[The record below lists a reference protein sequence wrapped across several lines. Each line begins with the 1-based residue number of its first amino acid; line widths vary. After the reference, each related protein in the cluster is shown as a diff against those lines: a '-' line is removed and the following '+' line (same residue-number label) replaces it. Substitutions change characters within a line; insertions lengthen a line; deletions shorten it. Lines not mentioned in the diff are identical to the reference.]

1 MIKIEYY
8 FNKVCPYC
16 PAAKNLI
23 DQLVTK
29 NPETELE
36 EVDTWTEEG
45 IKRGMALN
53 IMAIPAVVING
64 EVKLV
69 GWPFEA
75 SDLQKFIDE
84 AAQPPLR

>member
-29 NPETELE
+29 NADIELE
-36 EVDTWTEEG
+36 DVDTWTEEG

-64 EVKLV
+64 KVKIV

-84 AAQPPLR
+84 AAQQPLR